1 MSYKIDKQP
10 NGQYKVRVWSK
21 EDSLGKIKTKQ
32 ISNISGITSA
42 KKIAKEIEYE
52 LEENINDISFLKLD
66 DLYFEERKTK
76 VSPTTL
82 NTVYKHNRQIIRDYL
97 GNIKAN
103 KINTA
108 IIQRFIDKEQ
118 NKGLKKKTV
127 KNHVSYLLAV
137 LNWAVNYDYLD
148 YNRIKKLHYKEDEEN
163 FEATTLDI
171 KQLAQILNFMKI
183 NCYNLYIPTLISIL
197 TGSRRGETLGL
208 TWDDIDFDNNLIHFR
223 NNMVNING
231 KPLNKKTLKTKTSKR
246 NIPMANF
253 LHEELKTHKNK
264 YAIQQIDNHVCSNI
278 FQGELTPDYLTHTF
292 HDFMKKEYNI
302 EMREH
307 DLRHNFSQLIFDN
320 EELLIARS
328 KIMGHSNT
336 SITKNVYTKYSI
348 NQRIFDIVNI
358 LGETLRNE
366 MNNKKAE

>member
-127 KNHVSYLLAV
+127 KTEHKVE
-137 LNWAVNYDYLD
+137 
-148 YNRIKKLHYKEDEEN
+148 KKSK
-163 FEATTLDI
+163 
-171 KQLAQILNFMKI
+171 KQRLRSMM
-183 NCYNLYIPTLISIL
+183 
-197 TGSRRGETLGL
+197 
-208 TWDDIDFDNNLIHFR
+208 DDSFW
-223 NNMVNING
+223 
-231 KPLNKKTLKTKTSKR
+231 S
-246 NIPMANF
+246 
-253 LHEELKTHKNK
+253 
-264 YAIQQIDNHVCSNI
+264 
-278 FQGELTPDYLTHTF
+278 
-292 HDFMKKEYNI
+292 
-302 EMREH
+302 
-307 DLRHNFSQLIFDN
+307 
-320 EELLIARS
+320 
-328 KIMGHSNT
+328 
-336 SITKNVYTKYSI
+336 
-348 NQRIFDIVNI
+348 
-358 LGETLRNE
+358 
-366 MNNKKAE
+366 